1 MSSSKSRIGSGK
13 VYLVGA
19 GPGDLGLV
27 TLRAKECI
35 ENADVI
41 VYDHLANPETLGWAR
56 DDAEIIDAGK
66 TPGESRISQN
76 EINELLIEKAREGKQ
91 VVRLKGGDPFVFGR
105 GAEEAQVIAD
115 AGIPFE
121 IVPGITSSIAGPAY
135 AGIPITHRAHN
146 SHVTFFTGHE
156 DPAKMKSAIDYAALA
171 KLGGTQ
177 VMLMGVERLG
187 PITSEMMKHG
197 VRSDLPVALI
207 RWATTGQQETLTGT
221 LADIAQKAVANDF
234 AAPAVAVFGEVVAL
248 RDKLNWYETRP
259 LLGKRI
265 VVTRTRKQASVLSG
279 KLRAL
284 GAHVIELPTIRIEP
298 PSDLRE
304 FAELVQDAHIY
315 DWIVFTSANGVDGF
329 FDIFFK
335 LYDDAREIGGARIA
349 AIGPATAQ
357 RVKDFH
363 LHVDLQPKEFVAEE
377 IVREFKKQ
385 GSVENLK
392 ILLVRAEKARDVLP
406 KGLSALGAIVDEAF
420 AYRTVPETRDI
431 SGARRQLAKD
441 GADLITFTSS
451 STVENFLA
459 LGHTVAERNAS
470 CQHRSNHVAD
480 CARPW
485 FEDRRRSS
493 ATRYRRSGGRDRRIL
508 CRESCRK
515 VKRGKSPRSNTALR
529 RATFF
534 NFRNILTFNCRL
546 VYGLNRNLVRPR
558 FALAFALRRCFCEG
572 VSKARK
578 RRTSS
583 RMPSASSLFFNRFS
597 ARSTGSPLRTIT
609 SGIINHS

>member
-1 MSSSKSRIGSGK
+1 MSKSGK

-35 ENADVI
+35 ENADAI

-56 DDAEIIDAGK
+56 DDAEIIYAGK
-66 TPGESRISQN
+66 EAGESQEHSKLSQQD
-76 EINELLIEKAREGKQ
+76 INALLIEKAREGKQ

-105 GAEEAQVIAD
+105 GAEEAQAIAG

-135 AGIPITHRAHN
+135 AGIPMTHRAHN

-156 DPAKMKSAIDYAALA
+156 DPAKAGSAIDYAALA

-187 PITSEMMKHG
+187 SITDEMMKHG
-197 VRSDLPVALI
+197 VRGDLPVALV
-207 RWATTGQQETLTGT
+207 RWATTGQQETLMGT
-221 LADIAQKAVANDF
+221 LQDIAQKAVASGF
-234 AAPAVAVFGEVVAL
+234 TAPAVAVFGEVVAL
-248 RDKLNWYETRP
+248 RDTLNWYEKRP

-265 VVTRTRKQASVLSG
+265 VVTRTRKQASVLSN

-284 GAHVIELPTIRIEP
+284 GAYVIELPTIRIEP

-304 FAELVQDAHIY
+304 FGELVQDAHIY
-315 DWIVFTSANGVDGF
+315 DWIVFTSANGVEAF
-329 FDIFFK
+329 FNIFFK
-335 LYDDAREIGGARIA
+335 LYDDAREIGGVRIA

-363 LHVDLQPKEFVAEE
+363 LHVDLQPEEFVAED
-377 IVREFKKQ
+377 VVHEFKKQ
-385 GSVENLK
+385 GSIENLR

-406 KGLSALGAIVDEAF
+406 KELSAMGAIVDEAF
-420 AYRTVPETRDI
+420 AYRTVPETRDT

-459 LGHTVAERNAS
+459 LGLPWPKGMRVASIGPVTSKTARDHGLNIDVEAQRHDIDGLVRAIQQSFSEDNA
-470 CQHRSNHVAD
+470 
-480 CARPW
+480 
-485 FEDRRRSS
+485 
-493 ATRYRRSGGRDRRIL
+493 
-508 CRESCRK
+508 
-515 VKRGKSPRSNTALR
+515 GKS
-529 RATFF
+529 
-534 NFRNILTFNCRL
+534 
-546 VYGLNRNLVRPR
+546 
-558 FALAFALRRCFCEG
+558 
-572 VSKARK
+572 
-578 RRTSS
+578 
-583 RMPSASSLFFNRFS
+583 
-597 ARSTGSPLRTIT
+597 
-609 SGIINHS
+609 

>member
-1 MSSSKSRIGSGK
+1 MSTSVSNSGK

-56 DDAEIIDAGK
+56 DDAEIIYVGK
-66 TPGESRISQN
+66 TPGQPGISQN
-76 EINELLIEKAREGKQ
+76 EINALLIEKAREGKRI
-91 VVRLKGGDPFVFGR
+91 VRLKGGDPFVFGR

-121 IVPGITSSIAGPAY
+121 IVPGVTSAIAGPAY
-135 AGIPITHRAHN
+135 AGIPMTHREHN
-146 SHVTFFTGHE
+146 SHVTIFTGHE
-156 DPAKMKSAIDYAALA
+156 DPAAKTESAIDYAALA

-187 PITSEMMKHG
+187 WITSEMMKHG
-197 VRSDLPVALI
+197 VRGDLPVALI

-259 LLGKRI
+259 LLGKKI
-265 VVTRTRKQASVLSG
+265 VVTRTRKQASVLSS

-304 FAELVQDAHIY
+304 FAELVQDAHAY
-315 DWIVFTSANGVDGF
+315 DWIVFTSANGVDAF

-335 LYDDAREIGGARIA
+335 LYADTREIGGARIA
-349 AIGPATAQ
+349 AIGPATGQ

-363 LHVDLQPKEFVAEE
+363 LHVDLQPKEFVAEDV
-377 IVREFKKQ
+377 VREFKNK
-385 GSVENLK
+385 GSIENLR

-420 AYRTVPETRDI
+420 AYQTVPETRDI
-431 SGARRQLAKD
+431 SGARGQLAKD

-459 LGHTVAERNAS
+459 LGLPWPKGMLVAS
-470 CQHRSNHVAD
+470 IG
-480 CARPW
+480 P
-485 FEDRRRSS
+485 
-493 ATRYRRSGGRDRRIL
+493 
-508 CRESCRK
+508 
-515 VKRGKSPRSNTALR
+515 
-529 RATFF
+529 
-534 NFRNILTFNCRL
+534 
-546 VYGLNRNLVRPR
+546 
-558 FALAFALRRCFCEG
+558 
-572 VSKARK
+572 
-578 RRTSS
+578 
-583 RMPSASSLFFNRFS
+583 
-597 ARSTGSPLRTIT
+597 IT
-609 SGIINHS
+609 SQTARENGLKVDVEARRHDIDGLVEAIGAFFAGKPAEKS